1 MNTILNGNRLVQ
13 PLARILRQLL
23 SGFALATAVRENLRA
38 ARPGVA
44 HGSSPAALGL
54 RAAVKYP
61 RDPSHPDRLP
71 TSRARPKSTL
81 FPAVPQGAVWRQVS
95 SLHNKKRARE
105 HNPLTSASSP
115 RSLPPPARPAALLD
129 EDGNGFLA
137 RLLADRNDHVIGSG
151 SRLGGE
157 LRIHLKQADE
167 RRGQD
172 RRNV

>member
-1 MNTILNGNRLVQ
+1 MSNIPNRYRLVQ
-13 PLARILRQLL
+13 PLAQILQWLL
-23 SGFALATAVRENLRA
+23 HNLAHATAVRGDLQAAQPDMAYGSSRA
-38 ARPGVA
+38 AP
-44 HGSSPAALGL
+44 GL
-54 RAAVKYP
+54 RPAVKHP
-61 RDPSHPDRLP
+61 RNPGHPDRLP
-71 TSRARPKSTL
+71 RSWARPKSRL

-95 SLHNKKRARE
+95 SLRNKKRARE

-137 RLLADRNDHVIGSG
+137 RLLADRNDHVIGPG
-151 SRLGGE
+151 SRLGGK
-157 LRIHLKQADE
+157 LRVHLKQADE